1 VTTISNPE
9 KQGTRFPARSAAEE
23 SATIEHRSAPA
34 GLGRDARELLT
45 LFCPFLAILA
55 LAAVAVIVVSGQFPW
70 FVLPLAVFF
79 FFASCLPWKRF
90 P

>member
-1 VTTISNPE
+1 MTTISNLE
-9 KQGTRFPARSAAEE
+9 SRKTGFPPQLIAEDASTLAR
-23 SATIEHRSAPA
+23 RSAPS
-34 GLGRDARELLT
+34 GLGRDARELLS

-55 LAAVAVIVVSGQFPW
+55 LAAIAVVVVSGQFPW
-70 FVLPLAVFF
+70 FVIPLGVFV